1 MKFKLQLLANFLP
14 IKTWAHEAKQHA
26 DSLGLAR
33 HVPHRDTIPA
43 DLKDKEGNFLVTEN
57 GFSVAGR
64 MLAEEVDIGT
74 ASPFLP
80 IYIGLY
86 ALVFVVSKLMTTI
99 GLDVIATVLHLVYFA
114 GFFTLFGALAT
125 IGMAAVTVGAASTL
139 AFASSFPVV
148 GQFVSK
154 FETVFLSLPAFFPL
168 LYWFFSNRK
177 RASQL
182 AYQSDL
188 FSASALSGPKTKP
201 NLARFAQAERA
212 EQDKTHFTQY
222 GVSTGAFS
230 FFGDEFGPDAGL
242 AMGQTTN
249 DQSTHILFFG
259 GTGSGK
265 TTTLRTVF
273 KGVIDAEKADLA
285 MIDIAKTANAG
296 NQTLHKRGI
305 VVLDG
310 KSVLAQ
316 DCAKFLDVVV
326 GVGTVKNFNFFEG
339 LTPEVLATTLENQFA
354 PKKQQSGN
362 SAFFTSGARTIV
374 FYTKVFQ
381 EAMVE
386 CGTAKK
392 SVMEFYSIAGQLM
405 EPCVESKEV
414 AVDQKAAVKT
424 TESTKTS
431 GTHPLVTAIENHPD
445 FLKEGTLLNDAVN
458 YLLML
463 QQEPAETKQ
472 NIFATFRSWISPF
485 VQSKELRSW
494 ADSETSD
501 FDFNQVVYGLKI
513 GFVLPAAKL
522 GVAGTVITAL
532 MKARLFTMISGRG
545 DNWRGLGQSPVV
557 LFIDE
562 AQKVIDKADQDIMP
576 EARSLGLFCVYAT
589 QNIDNLHDALGQDGA
604 AVTLESFLSIICLKS
619 SYKTY
624 EYMSN
629 RIGKARIWLAQS
641 ETQNLGYAA
650 TSTERLKS
658 AAFDPQNPHRTWMK
672 AFGGKVVF
680 GNLLK
685 KGISDL
691 KDRKNGKFHILKKSE
706 NPVPI
711 LQESHLEKLNEPF
724 VAIAVIQRAGV
735 VRRDIIK
742 TIPLDSNFEPLLKP
756 KAFPAGYEV
765 SKEEKIIEE
774 KLFGGA
780 A

>member
-14 IKTWAHEAKQHA
+14 IKKWAHEAKQHA

-43 DLKDKEGNFLVTEN
+43 DLKDREGNFLVTEN

-99 GLDVIATVLHLVYFA
+99 GLDVIATALHLVYFA

-222 GVSTGAFS
+222 GVSTGSFS
-230 FFGDEFGPDAGL
+230 HFGDEFGPDAGL
-242 AMGQTTN
+242 AIGQTAN
-249 DQSTHILFFG
+249 DQSTNLLFFG
-259 GTGSGK
+259 AIGSGK

-285 MIDIAKTANAG
+285 MVNIAKTANEA
-296 NQTLHKRGI
+296 TKTVHKRGI

-310 KSVLAQ
+310 KAVLAQ

-326 GVGTVKNFNFFEG
+326 EVGKVKNFNFFEG

-374 FYTKVFQ
+374 FYTKIFQ
-381 EAMVE
+381 EAMIE

-392 SVMEFYSIAGQLM
+392 SVMEFYRIAGQLIQQA
-405 EPCVESKEV
+405 EQDGS
-414 AVDQKAAVKT
+414 
-424 TESTKTS
+424 
-431 GTHPLVTAIENHPD
+431 HPLLDAIVNHPD
-445 FLKEGTLLNDAVN
+445 FSKEGTLVQDAVS
-458 YLLML
+458 YLATL

-485 VQSKELRSW
+485 VQSEDLRAW
-494 ADSETSD
+494 ADCETSD
-501 FDFNQVVYGLKI
+501 FDFNQVMYGLKI
-513 GFVLPAAKL
+513 GFVLPASKF
-522 GVAGTVITAL
+522 GVAGTAITAL
-532 MKARLFTMISGRG
+532 MKARLFTMISSRG
-545 DNWRGLGQSPVV
+545 DRWREAGQSQVF
-557 LFIDE
+557 LFMDE
-562 AQKVIDKADQDIMP
+562 SQRVIDKADQDILP
-576 EARSLGLFCVYAT
+576 VARSLGLSCVYAT
-589 QNIDNLHDALGQDGA
+589 QNIDNLNDALGQDGA
-604 AVTLESFLSIICLKS
+604 GVTLESFLSIICLKS

-629 RIGKARIWLAQS
+629 RIGKARIWMAQS

-756 KAFPAGYEV
+756 KSFPVGYEV
-765 SKEEKIIEE
+765 SKEEKILEE

>member
-1 MKFKLQLLANFLP
+1 MKFKLQLLSNFLP
-14 IKTWAHEAKQHA
+14 IKRWTEEAKKHA

-43 DLKDKEGNFLVTEN
+43 DLKDRQGNFLVTEN

-64 MLAEEVDIGT
+64 MLPEEVDIGT

-86 ALVFVVSKLMTTI
+86 ALVFVASKLLTTM
-99 GLDVIATVLHLVYFA
+99 GFAMLASVLHLVYFA
-114 GFFTLFGALAT
+114 GFFTLFGGLAT
-125 IGMAAVTVGAASTL
+125 FGMVAVTVGAAATL
-139 AFASSFPVV
+139 SFAGGIPVV
-148 GQFVSK
+148 GQFASK
-154 FETVFLSLPAFFPL
+154 FQMVFLALPAFFPF

-188 FSASALSGPKTKP
+188 FSTSVLSGPKTKP
-201 NLARFAQAERA
+201 NKARFAQAERA

-249 DQSTHILFFG
+249 DQATNLIFFG
-259 GTGSGK
+259 AIGSGK

-285 MIDIAKTANAG
+285 MVDIAKTANAG
-296 NQTLHKRGI
+296 NKTLHKRGM

-310 KSVLAQ
+310 KAVLAQ

-362 SAFFTSGARTIV
+362 SSFFTSGARTIV

-381 EAMVE
+381 DAMIA
-386 CGTAKK
+386 CNTGKK
-392 SVMEFYSIAGQLM
+392 SVMEFYRIAGLLIQG
-405 EPCVESKEV
+405 VEKDGS
-414 AVDQKAAVKT
+414 
-424 TESTKTS
+424 
-431 GTHPLVTAIENHPD
+431 HPLLTAIQDHPD
-445 FLKEGTLLNDAVN
+445 FCKEGTLVQDAVN
-458 YLLML
+458 YLATL
-463 QQEPAETKQ
+463 QLEPAETKQ

-485 VQSKELRSW
+485 VQSEELRSW

-501 FDFNQVVYGLKI
+501 FDFNQVVRGLKI
-513 GFVLPAAKL
+513 GFVLPASKL
-522 GVAGTVITAL
+522 GVAGTAITAL
-532 MKARLFTMISGRG
+532 MKARLFTMISSRG
-545 DNWRGLGQSPVV
+545 DRWMDDGQSQVV

-562 AQKVIDKADQDIMP
+562 AQRVIDKADQDILP
-576 EARSLGLFCVYAT
+576 VARSLGLFCVYAT
-589 QNIDNLHDALGQDGA
+589 QNIDNLNDALGQDGTG
-604 AVTLESFLSIICLKS
+604 VTLESFLSIICLKS

-629 RIGKARIWLAQS
+629 RIGKARIWMAQS
-641 ETQNLGYAA
+641 ESQNLGYSA

-672 AFGGKVVF
+672 SFGGKVVF

-706 NPVPI
+706 NPIPI

-724 VAIAVIQRAGV
+724 VAIAIIQRGGV

-756 KAFPAGYEV
+756 KAFPVGYEV
-765 SKEEKIIEE
+765 SKDEKIIEE
-774 KLFGGA
+774 KLFGGSV
-780 A
+780 